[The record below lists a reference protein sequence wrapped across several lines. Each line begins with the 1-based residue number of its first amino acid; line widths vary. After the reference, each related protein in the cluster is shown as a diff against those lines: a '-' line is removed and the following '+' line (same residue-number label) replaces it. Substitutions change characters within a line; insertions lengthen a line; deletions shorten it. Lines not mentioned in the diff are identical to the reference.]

1 MSIVSK
7 RSELLTIGEVL
18 NQVRS
23 EFDDISIS
31 KIRFL
36 EAEGL
41 IVPSRTKS
49 GYRKFSSSDVDKLRY
64 ILRMQRDHYL
74 PLKVIKEHIEAI
86 DRGLKPEIEQIDKPK
101 VPSALVDLNQ
111 LGVKKSHL
119 RVTREE
125 LITNTSISEQDL
137 KESEDY
143 GLIKVLADK
152 RHYDDIAVKTAR
164 VIAALSGFG
173 LEPRHLKFLKSGS
186 DRESSL
192 IKQVASPMSRS
203 KRPDAGEQAL
213 EMMREISNLTNQL
226 HFILVSSS
234 LDEEIL

>member
-1 MSIVSK
+1 MAIVSK
-7 RSELLTIGEVL
+7 RSDLLTIGEVL

-86 DRGLKPEIEQIDKPK
+86 DRGLKPEIDDIEKPK

-111 LGVKKSHL
+111 LGIKKSNI

-125 LITNTSISEQDL
+125 LIANTSITDQDL

-226 HFILVSSS
+226 HFILVSST

>member
-1 MSIVSK
+1 MAIVSK
-7 RSELLTIGEVL
+7 RSDLLTIGEVL

-49 GYRKFSSSDVDKLRY
+49 GYRKFSSSDVEKLRY

-86 DRGLKPEIEQIDKPK
+86 DRGLKPEIDGIEKPK

-111 LGVKKSHL
+111 LGIKKSNI

-125 LITNTSISEQDL
+125 LIANTSITDQDL

-192 IKQVASPMSRS
+192 IKQIASPMSRS

-226 HFILVSSS
+226 HFILVSST

>member
-74 PLKVIKEHIEAI
+74 PLKVIKEHIDAI

-125 LITNTSISEQDL
+125 LMTNTSISEQDL

-226 HFILVSSS
+226 HFILVTSS

>member
-1 MSIVSK
+1 MAIVSK
-7 RSELLTIGEVL
+7 RSDLLTIGEVL

-23 EFDDISIS
+23 EFEDISIS

-49 GYRKFSSSDVDKLRY
+49 GYRKFSSADVDKLRY

-86 DRGLKPEIEQIDKPK
+86 DRGLKPEIEEIEKPK

-111 LGVKKSHL
+111 LGIKKSNI

-125 LITNTSISEQDL
+125 LMTNTSITEQDL

-226 HFILVSSS
+226 HFILVSST

>member
-1 MSIVSK
+1 MAIVSK
-7 RSELLTIGEVL
+7 RSDLLTIGEVL

-86 DRGLKPEIEQIDKPK
+86 DRGLKPEIDEIEKPK

-111 LGVKKSHL
+111 LGIKKSNI

-125 LITNTSISEQDL
+125 LITNTSITDQDL

-226 HFILVSSS
+226 HFILVSST

>member
-86 DRGLKPEIEQIDKPK
+86 DRGLKPEIEQINKPK

-125 LITNTSISEQDL
+125 LMTNTTISEQDL

-226 HFILVSSS
+226 HFILVTSS

>member
-1 MSIVSK
+1 MAIVSK
-7 RSELLTIGEVL
+7 RSDLLTIGEVL

-49 GYRKFSSSDVDKLRY
+49 GYRKFSSSDVGKLRY

-86 DRGLKPEIEQIDKPK
+86 DRGLKPEIDEIEKPK

-111 LGVKKSHL
+111 LGIKKSNI

-125 LITNTSISEQDL
+125 LISNTSITDQDL

-226 HFILVSSS
+226 HFILVSST

>member
-1 MSIVSK
+1 MAFVSK
-7 RSELLTIGEVL
+7 RSNLFTIGEVL

-49 GYRKFSSSDVDKLRY
+49 GYRKFSNSDVDKLRY

-86 DRGLKPEIEQIDKPK
+86 DRGLKPEVDEVDKPK

-111 LGVKKSHL
+111 LGLKKSNI

-125 LITNTSISEQDL
+125 LITNTSISDQDL
-137 KESEDY
+137 KDSEDY
-143 GLIKVLADK
+143 GLIRVLADK
-152 RHYDDIAVKTAR
+152 RHYDDIAVRTAR
-164 VIAALSGFG
+164 VVAALSGFG
-173 LEPRHLKFLKSGS
+173 IEPRHLKFLKSGS

-203 KRPDAGEQAL
+203 RRPDAGEQAF

>member
-1 MSIVSK
+1 MAIVSK
-7 RSELLTIGEVL
+7 RSDLLTIGEVL

-49 GYRKFSSSDVDKLRY
+49 GYRKFSSADVDKLRY

-86 DRGLKPEIEQIDKPK
+86 DRGLKPEIDEIEKPK

-111 LGVKKSHL
+111 LGIKKSNI

-125 LITNTSISEQDL
+125 LIANTSITDHDL

-226 HFILVSSS
+226 HFILVSST

>member
-1 MSIVSK
+1 MAIVSK
-7 RSELLTIGEVL
+7 RSGLLTIGEVL

-41 IVPSRTKS
+41 IVPARTKS

-86 DRGLKPEIEQIDKPK
+86 DRGLKPEIEEIDKPK

-111 LGVKKSHL
+111 LAAKKSNI

-125 LITNTSISEQDL
+125 LITNTSISDQDL
-137 KESEDY
+137 KESEDF

-152 RHYDDIAVKTAR
+152 RHYDDVAVKTAR

-226 HFILVSSS
+226 HFILVSST

>member
-1 MSIVSK
+1 MAIVSK
-7 RSELLTIGEVL
+7 RSDLLTIGEVL

-86 DRGLKPEIEQIDKPK
+86 DRGLKPEIDEIEKPK

-111 LGVKKSHL
+111 LGIKKSNI

-125 LITNTSISEQDL
+125 LIANTSITDQDL

-213 EMMREISNLTNQL
+213 EMLREISNLTNQL
-226 HFILVSSS
+226 HFILVSST

>member
-1 MSIVSK
+1 MAIVSK
-7 RSELLTIGEVL
+7 RSDLLTIGEVL

-49 GYRKFSSSDVDKLRY
+49 GYRKFSSADVDKLRY

-86 DRGLKPEIEQIDKPK
+86 DRGLKPEIDEIEKPK

-111 LGVKKSHL
+111 LGIKKSNI

-125 LITNTSISEQDL
+125 LIANTSITDQDL

-152 RHYDDIAVKTAR
+152 RHYDDIAVKTVR

-226 HFILVSSS
+226 HFILVSST

>member
-7 RSELLTIGEVL
+7 RSDLLTIGEVL

-74 PLKVIKEHIEAI
+74 PLKVIKEHIDAI
-86 DRGLKPEIEQIDKPK
+86 DRGLKPEIEQINKPK

>member
-1 MSIVSK
+1 MAIVSK
-7 RSELLTIGEVL
+7 RSDLLTIGEVL

-49 GYRKFSSSDVDKLRY
+49 GYRKFSSADVDKLRY

-86 DRGLKPEIEQIDKPK
+86 DRGLKPEIDEIEKPK

-111 LGVKKSHL
+111 LGIKKSNI

-125 LITNTSISEQDL
+125 LISNTSITDQDL

-226 HFILVSSS
+226 HFILVSST

>member
-7 RSELLTIGEVL
+7 RSDLLTIGEVL

-23 EFDDISIS
+23 EFDEISIS

-74 PLKVIKEHIEAI
+74 PLKVIKEHIDAI

-125 LITNTSISEQDL
+125 LMTNTSISEQDL

-226 HFILVSSS
+226 HFILVTSS

>member
-1 MSIVSK
+1 MAIVSK
-7 RSELLTIGEVL
+7 RSDLLTIGEVL

-49 GYRKFSSSDVDKLRY
+49 GYRKFSSADVDKLRY

-86 DRGLKPEIEQIDKPK
+86 DRGLKPEIDEIEKPK

-111 LGVKKSHL
+111 LGIKKSNI

-125 LITNTSISEQDL
+125 LITNTSITDQDL

-226 HFILVSSS
+226 HFILVSST

>member
-1 MSIVSK
+1 MAIVSK
-7 RSELLTIGEVL
+7 RSDLLTIGEVL

-86 DRGLKPEIEQIDKPK
+86 DRGLKLEIDEIEKPK

-111 LGVKKSHL
+111 LGIKKSNI

-125 LITNTSISEQDL
+125 LIANTSITDQDL

-226 HFILVSSS
+226 HFILVSST

>member
-1 MSIVSK
+1 MAIVSK
-7 RSELLTIGEVL
+7 RSDLLTIGEVL

-23 EFDDISIS
+23 EFEEISIS

-86 DRGLKPEIEQIDKPK
+86 DRGLKPELEDVNKPR

-111 LGVKKSHL
+111 IGLKKSSI
-119 RVTREE
+119 RVTKEE

-137 KESEDY
+137 KEAEDY

-192 IKQVASPMSRS
+192 IKQIASPMSRS

-226 HFILVSSS
+226 HYILVSSS

>member
-1 MSIVSK
+1 MAIVSK
-7 RSELLTIGEVL
+7 RSDLLTIGEVL

-23 EFDDISIS
+23 EFEDISIS

-86 DRGLKPEIEQIDKPK
+86 DRGLKPELEDVNKPR

-111 LGVKKSHL
+111 IGLKKSSI
-119 RVTREE
+119 RVTKEE

-137 KESEDY
+137 KEAEDY

-152 RHYDDIAVKTAR
+152 RHYDDTAVKTAR

-192 IKQVASPMSRS
+192 IKQIASPMSRS

-226 HFILVSSS
+226 HYILVSSS

>member
-1 MSIVSK
+1 MAIVSK
-7 RSELLTIGEVL
+7 RSDLLTIGEVL

-49 GYRKFSSSDVDKLRY
+49 GYRKFSSSDVEKLRY

-86 DRGLKPEIEQIDKPK
+86 DRGLRPEIDEIEKPK

-111 LGVKKSHL
+111 LGIKKSYI

-125 LITNTSISEQDL
+125 LIANTSITDQDL

-226 HFILVSSS
+226 HFILVSST

>member
-1 MSIVSK
+1 MAIVSK
-7 RSELLTIGEVL
+7 RSDLLTIGEVL

-49 GYRKFSSSDVDKLRY
+49 GYRKFSSADVDKLRY

-74 PLKVIKEHIEAI
+74 PLKVIKEHIESI
-86 DRGLKPEIEQIDKPK
+86 DRGLKPEIDEIEKPK

-111 LGVKKSHL
+111 LGIKKSNI

-125 LITNTSISEQDL
+125 LIANTSITDQDL

-226 HFILVSSS
+226 HFILVSST

>member
-1 MSIVSK
+1 MALVSK
-7 RSELLTIGEVL
+7 RSDLLTIGEVL

-41 IVPSRTKS
+41 IIPSRTKS
-49 GYRKFSSSDVDKLRY
+49 GYRKFSSADVDKLRY

-86 DRGLKPEIEQIDKPK
+86 DRGLKPEIDEIGKPK

-111 LGVKKSHL
+111 LGIKKSNI

-125 LITNTSISEQDL
+125 LIANTSITDQDL

-226 HFILVSSS
+226 HFILVSST

>member
-1 MSIVSK
+1 MAIVSK
-7 RSELLTIGEVL
+7 RSDLLTIGEVL

-49 GYRKFSSSDVDKLRY
+49 GYRKFSSADVDKLRY

-86 DRGLKPEIEQIDKPK
+86 DRGLKPEIDEIGKPK

-111 LGVKKSHL
+111 LGIKKSNI

-125 LITNTSISEQDL
+125 LIANTSITDQDL

-226 HFILVSSS
+226 HFILVSST

>member
-1 MSIVSK
+1 MPRAVASHPKCEACSTAPIESRTRRCGSCSK
-7 RSELLTIGEVL
+7 RAKTED
-18 NQVRS
+18 Q
-23 EFDDISIS
+23 
-31 KIRFL
+31 
-36 EAEGL
+36 A
-41 IVPSRTKS
+41 
-49 GYRKFSSSDVDKLRY
+49 
-64 ILRMQRDHYL
+64 
-74 PLKVIKEHIEAI
+74 
-86 DRGLKPEIEQIDKPK
+86 
-101 VPSALVDLNQ
+101 
-111 LGVKKSHL
+111 
-119 RVTREE
+119 REE
-125 LITNTSISEQDL
+125 LIANTSITDQDL

-226 HFILVSSS
+226 HFILVSST

>member
-1 MSIVSK
+1 MAIVSK
-7 RSELLTIGEVL
+7 RSDLLTIGEVL

-86 DRGLKPEIEQIDKPK
+86 DRGLKPEIDEIEKPK

-111 LGVKKSHL
+111 LEIKKSNI

-125 LITNTSISEQDL
+125 LIANTSITDQDL

-203 KRPDAGEQAL
+203 RRPDAGEQAL

-226 HFILVSSS
+226 HFILVSST

>member
-86 DRGLKPEIEQIDKPK
+86 DRGLKPEIEQINKPK
-101 VPSALVDLNQ
+101 VPSALVALNQ
-111 LGVKKSHL
+111 LGVKKSQL

-137 KESEDY
+137 KEPEDY

-226 HFILVSSS
+226 HFILVTSS

>member
-1 MSIVSK
+1 MAIVSK
-7 RSELLTIGEVL
+7 RSDLLTIGEVL

-49 GYRKFSSSDVDKLRY
+49 GYRKFSISDVDKLRY

-86 DRGLKPEIEQIDKPK
+86 DRGLKPEIDEIEKPK

-111 LGVKKSHL
+111 LGIKKSNI

-125 LITNTSISEQDL
+125 LIANTSITDQDL

-226 HFILVSSS
+226 HFILVSST

>member
-1 MSIVSK
+1 MAIVSK
-7 RSELLTIGEVL
+7 RSDLLTIGEVL

-41 IVPSRTKS
+41 IIPSRTKS

-86 DRGLKPEIEQIDKPK
+86 DRGLKPEIDEIEKPK

-111 LGVKKSHL
+111 LGIKKSNI

-125 LITNTSISEQDL
+125 LIANTSITDQDL

-226 HFILVSSS
+226 HFILVSST

>member
-1 MSIVSK
+1 MAIVSK
-7 RSELLTIGEVL
+7 RSDLLTIGEVL

-49 GYRKFSSSDVDKLRY
+49 GYRKFSSADVDKLRY

-86 DRGLKPEIEQIDKPK
+86 DRGLKPEIDEIEKPK

-111 LGVKKSHL
+111 LGIKKSNI

-125 LITNTSISEQDL
+125 LIANTSITDQDL
-137 KESEDY
+137 KESENY
-143 GLIKVLADK
+143 GLIRVLADK

-226 HFILVSSS
+226 HFILVSST

>member
-226 HFILVSSS
+226 HFILVTSS

>member
-1 MSIVSK
+1 MAIVSK
-7 RSELLTIGEVL
+7 RSDLLTIGEVL

-86 DRGLKPEIEQIDKPK
+86 DRGLKPEIDEIEKPK

-111 LGVKKSHL
+111 LGIKKSNI

-125 LITNTSISEQDL
+125 LIVNTSITDQDL

-203 KRPDAGEQAL
+203 RRPDAGEQAL

-226 HFILVSSS
+226 HFILVSST

>member
-7 RSELLTIGEVL
+7 RSDLFTIGEVL

-86 DRGLKPEIEQIDKPK
+86 DRGLKPEIEEIDKPK

-111 LGVKKSHL
+111 LGIKKSNI

-125 LITNTSISEQDL
+125 LITNTSISDQDL

-164 VIAALSGFG
+164 VITALSGFG

-226 HFILVSSS
+226 HFILVSST

>member
-1 MSIVSK
+1 MAIVSK
-7 RSELLTIGEVL
+7 RSDLLTIGEVL

-86 DRGLKPEIEQIDKPK
+86 DRGLKPEIDEIEKPK

-111 LGVKKSHL
+111 LGIKKSNI

-125 LITNTSISEQDL
+125 LISNTSITDQEL

-226 HFILVSSS
+226 HFILVSST

>member
-1 MSIVSK
+1 
-7 RSELLTIGEVL
+7 
-18 NQVRS
+18 
-23 EFDDISIS
+23 
-31 KIRFL
+31 L

-86 DRGLKPEIEQIDKPK
+86 DRGLKPEIDEIEKPK

-111 LGVKKSHL
+111 LGIKKSNI

-125 LITNTSISEQDL
+125 LISNTSITDQDL

-173 LEPRHLKFLKSGS
+173 LEPRHLKFLKSVS

-226 HFILVSSS
+226 HFILVSST

>member
-1 MSIVSK
+1 MAIVSK
-7 RSELLTIGEVL
+7 RSDLLTIGEVL

-86 DRGLKPEIEQIDKPK
+86 DRGLKPVIDEIEKPK

-111 LGVKKSHL
+111 LGIKKSNI

-125 LITNTSISEQDL
+125 LIANTSITDQDL

-226 HFILVSSS
+226 HFILVSST

>member
-1 MSIVSK
+1 MAIVSK
-7 RSELLTIGEVL
+7 RSDLLTIGEVL

-49 GYRKFSSSDVDKLRY
+49 GYRKFSSADVDKLRY

-86 DRGLKPEIEQIDKPK
+86 DRGLKPEIDEIEKPK

-111 LGVKKSHL
+111 LGIKKSNI

-125 LITNTSISEQDL
+125 LIANTSITDQDL

-192 IKQVASPMSRS
+192 IKQVASPMPIPSFR
-203 KRPDAGEQAL
+203 L
-213 EMMREISNLTNQL
+213 LTKKFGLPL
-226 HFILVSSS
+226 HNKKLF
-234 LDEEIL
+234 DQTGKCKPG

>member
-1 MSIVSK
+1 
-7 RSELLTIGEVL
+7 
-18 NQVRS
+18 
-23 EFDDISIS
+23 
-31 KIRFL
+31 
-36 EAEGL
+36 
-41 IVPSRTKS
+41 
-49 GYRKFSSSDVDKLRY
+49 
-64 ILRMQRDHYL
+64 MQRDHYL

-86 DRGLKPEIEQIDKPK
+86 DRGLKPEIEEIEKPK

-111 LGVKKSHL
+111 LGIKKSNI

-125 LITNTSISEQDL
+125 LMTNTSITEQDL

-226 HFILVSSS
+226 HFILVSST

>member
-7 RSELLTIGEVL
+7 RSDLFTIGEVL

-74 PLKVIKEHIEAI
+74 PLKVIKEHIDAI
-86 DRGLKPEIEQIDKPK
+86 DRGLKPEIEEIDKPK

-111 LGVKKSHL
+111 LGIKKSNI

-125 LITNTSISEQDL
+125 LITNTSISDQDL

-226 HFILVSSS
+226 HFILVSST